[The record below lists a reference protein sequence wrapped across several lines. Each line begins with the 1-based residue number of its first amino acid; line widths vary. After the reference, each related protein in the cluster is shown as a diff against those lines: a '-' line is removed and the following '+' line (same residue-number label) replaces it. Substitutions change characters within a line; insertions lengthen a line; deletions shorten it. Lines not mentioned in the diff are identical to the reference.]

1 MVWFNTMKCWHHSSL
16 HKFFNPTQEASFPQL
31 AALFEWMMIFAYQK
45 LYSRFFAL
53 LTLVVTCGCK
63 TGYCSLRILISFV
76 KLIVVININEQS
88 NVRSQNGSCASNSAL
103 TLVFLNFLRFYCL
116 PRSLESL
123 YVSFPVLSNV
133 FRGKLVVIHTA
144 IVLFQKYH
152 NTLCCPSKV
161 LH

>member
-1 MVWFNTMKCWHHSSL
+1 MQFCWFGLTPWNVGIIHRSTNFS
-16 HKFFNPTQEASFPQL
+16 TQPKSFPQL

-45 LYSRFFAL
+45 VDSRFFAL

-116 PRSLESL
+116 PRSLEVCNL
-123 YVSFPVLSNV
+123 CFFPGTFKFIQGLACGNSHGNSP
-133 FRGKLVVIHTA
+133 F
-144 IVLFQKYH
+144 
-152 NTLCCPSKV
+152 SKIP
-161 LH
+161 